1 MFLRQKL
8 QNEDS
13 SFKIL
18 PQKRLSMGELIF
30 FLIFADSRVH

>member
-18 PQKRLSMGELIF
+18 PQKRLSMGKRY
-30 FLIFADSRVH
+30 FLIFADSMVH